1 MFLLEL
7 VLSPASSKLRRNL
20 LSRELTPKGWWM
32 VVSFPTFLNDRVL
45 IIIQECFKGVGHEG
59 DDLLE
64 CVQEVAVGGIEDSP
78 DLYVGD

>member
-1 MFLLEL
+1 MME
-7 VLSPASSKLRRNL
+7 VIYRA
-20 LSRELTPKGWWM
+20 
-32 VVSFPTFLNDRVL
+32 L
-45 IIIQECFKGVGHEG
+45 IIIQECFEGVEHGG